1 MQLSEK
7 NICITS
13 FNSTGLSIAA
23 QNFISTLSLF
33 SNILCL
39 QEHFLLDSKSKDY
52 SNTDKLRNLFGNRYD
67 LFIVPAVKDTNQVS
81 KGRGKG
87 GLATL
92 WDKNLTKYVS
102 QVKCSSFRLQVTRFD
117 FPSSSLL
124 ILNTYFPC
132 DPRVSN
138 FNEEEL
144 LQILAEMR
152 NIMNMQACSNNLV
165 LGDLNSD
172 FMRQTHFTTIIENFF
187 NDINF
192 VLFWENPD
200 QAPDYHIQ
208 SVDYTHQHNQNG
220 EMFLSTIDHFASNY
234 IT

>member
-67 LFIVPAVKDTNQVS
+67 LFIVPAVKDTSQVS

-92 WDKNLTKYVS
+92 WDKKLTK
-102 QVKCSSFRLQVTRFD
+102 
-117 FPSSSLL
+117 
-124 ILNTYFPC
+124 
-132 DPRVSN
+132 
-138 FNEEEL
+138 
-144 LQILAEMR
+144 
-152 NIMNMQACSNNLV
+152 
-165 LGDLNSD
+165 
-172 FMRQTHFTTIIENFF
+172 
-187 NDINF
+187 
-192 VLFWENPD
+192 
-200 QAPDYHIQ
+200 
-208 SVDYTHQHNQNG
+208 
-220 EMFLSTIDHFASNY
+220 
-234 IT
+234 